1 MLSQVE
7 EVIMPGL
14 NFLGYSGDRKITTA
28 SEAREAIRR
37 MQQAYLKDPASP
49 SKFLFR
55 ELETREEAIF
65 VFRQISLWAR
75 NFPRW
80 CANVVDRC
88 PYLEV
93 RQKLIKDMYDE
104 EIGDKLAN
112 TPHYLLLSRFIQ
124 ALGASASD
132 VDATRPLPTVFLVLS
147 TFDDV
152 TRTRPWLVGLQALV
166 AVEYLTQPLSAE
178 ITLKIWQER
187 FGLTR
192 DDLAF
197 FWVHG
202 PADEEHA
209 GGGMEKLID
218 GYLDF
223 HPDLLDETVE
233 AAGYAIDAYRIR
245 NQSIA
250 EAILA
255 SRQGKPLPV

>member
-1 MLSQVE
+1 
-7 EVIMPGL
+7 
-14 NFLGYSGDRKITTA
+14 
-28 SEAREAIRR
+28 
-37 MQQAYLKDPASP
+37 
-49 SKFLFR
+49 
-55 ELETREEAIF
+55 
-65 VFRQISLWAR
+65 
-75 NFPRW
+75 
-80 CANVVDRC
+80 
-88 PYLEV
+88 
-93 RQKLIKDMYDE
+93 
-104 EIGDKLAN
+104 
-112 TPHYLLLSRFIQ
+112 
-124 ALGASASD
+124 LGASASD

-218 GYLDF
+218 GYLDL